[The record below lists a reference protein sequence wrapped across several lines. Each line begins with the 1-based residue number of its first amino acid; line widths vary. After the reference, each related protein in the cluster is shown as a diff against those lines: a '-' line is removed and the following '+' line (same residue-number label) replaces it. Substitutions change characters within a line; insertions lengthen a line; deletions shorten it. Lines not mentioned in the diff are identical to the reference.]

1 MSYEY
6 GMRGFPAVGNG
17 LGGLPRRR
25 CAAASP
31 LVEEDPYFYA
41 VALLLH
47 GDGLNGATSFTD
59 ATRKHTIT
67 ANGNVKLSSDKAKFG
82 DTSFYFDGA
91 GSYLSIDSS
100 SDFAFGLGDF
110 TIEMW
115 VCADHPYNGG
125 TGEPVMLF
133 DPREAGTTNPGPI
146 LIIGSSKFLYTN
158 SNTYHIS
165 GTTYP
170 VPGIWYHLALS
181 RVSNVT
187 RMFVNG
193 FQEGVSYTDNYNN
206 LVGTNKRPLIGVNAW
221 GPPAG
226 SYKGWLDEIR
236 ITKGIGRYTSNFTPP
251 TAPFPDQ

>member
-1 MSYEY
+1 MTYPY
-6 GMRGFPAVGNG
+6 GMRGSPAVGNG

-41 VALLLH
+41 VALLMH
-47 GDGLNGATSFTD
+47 GDAFAD
-59 ATRKHTIT
+59 ATRKHIIT
-67 ANGNVKLSSDKAKFG
+67 ANGNVKQSSDQAKFG
-82 DTSFYFDGA
+82 HTSFYFDGNGA
-91 GSYLSIDSS
+91 YLSIDSS
-100 SDFAFGLGDF
+100 TDFAFGTGDF

-115 VCADHPYNGG
+115 VCPDYAY
-125 TGEPVMLF
+125 TGSAAMLF
-133 DPREAGTTNPGPI
+133 DPREAGTTNAGPI
-146 LIIGSSKFLYTN
+146 LSIGSSKFMYSN
-158 SNTYHIS
+158 SNTYHIN

-170 VPGIWYHLALS
+170 VPGIWSHLALS

-206 LVGTNKRPLIGVNAW
+206 LVGTNKRPLMGVNAW
-221 GPPAG
+221 GPPNG

-236 ITKGIGRYTSNFTPP
+236 ITKGIGRYTSNFTPQ